1 MVIPSKC
8 LTKSMVMQAL
18 AWTPYVDEEMILRL
32 LHLLDDEELVSFLIE
47 RDNSSIC
54 HIPKQ
59 YLKSVHYE
67 KIVKLQLSSDETL
80 PEVLPFI
87 PDEYLTFNDIQF
99 VLANTRYGIEEEIEK
114 FFKVEMLPYF
124 LKNGSSVLP
133 HMPTFMIES
142 VTKENMIDLLRK
154 NLLLGLKMP
163 SELLTQEV
171 LEVGLNFVDKDNK
184 GFKSIYLLLDQST
197 NKSRMKEFA
206 DSGFYSTDLFD
217 DLVANNVTFN
227 PVKMYR
233 TAYKSGSKKPC
244 LTRIFKHFSLKEI
257 HAFYDECNSIF
268 DRKTKEQV
276 IKDLR
281 LDRELEE
288 EFLCPCCNKPL
299 PQDLIDKI
307 RGVQNND

>member
-1 MVIPSKC
+1 
-8 LTKSMVMQAL
+8 
-18 AWTPYVDEEMILRL
+18 
-32 LHLLDDEELVSFLIE
+32 
-47 RDNSSIC
+47 
-54 HIPKQ
+54 
-59 YLKSVHYE
+59 
-67 KIVKLQLSSDETL
+67 
-80 PEVLPFI
+80 
-87 PDEYLTFNDIQF
+87 
-99 VLANTRYGIEEEIEK
+99 
-114 FFKVEMLPYF
+114 MLPYF